1 MTTLRWL
8 LVLAVVL
15 WLAYEYTKPYWAD
28 SLSLFYTT
36 YGTHLKFVAGAVA
49 IVALLSVPSVETLL
63 QRYTSVQDIARQFL
77 VDDRY
82 TSDFRIPSVQQ
93 ARNVDAALYTK
104 TNARPPQPQPPQPA
118 ADNVFHRFFDHAS
131 LLSPVPPAQRASQ
144 PSPLQGLAREQFRSG
159 VQLARGDV
167 VVATASV

>member
-15 WLAYEYTKPYWAD
+15 WLAYEYTKSYWAD
-28 SLSLFYTT
+28 SLSSFYTT

-77 VDDRY
+77 VDERY
-82 TSDFRIPSVQQ
+82 ASDFRAPPLRHVRPAPRAPSVQP
-93 ARNVDAALYTK
+93 T
-104 TNARPPQPQPPQPA
+104 

-131 LLSPVPPAQRASQ
+131 MLSPVPSVQRAPQ
-144 PSPLQGLAREQFRSG
+144 PLQGLAREQFRSG

-167 VVATASV
+167 VNAA